1 MNRIILLLCLA
12 LLGSNSALAL
22 TLHEAKAAGLVGERN
37 DGYLGYVTTP
47 PSDEVEDLV
56 KSVNEKR
63 RAKFSE
69 TASKNNIL
77 TEQVADRFYQRAVKE
92 TGRGEYYQNATGGWV
107 KK

>member
-47 PSDEVEDLV
+47 PSD
-56 KSVNEKR
+56 
-63 RAKFSE
+63 
-69 TASKNNIL
+69 
-77 TEQVADRFYQRAVKE
+77 
-92 TGRGEYYQNATGGWV
+92 
-107 KK
+107 

>member
-47 PSDEVEDLV
+47 PSDEVKALV
-56 KSVNEKR
+56 ESVNDKR

-69 TASKNNIL
+69 TAEKNKIR

-92 TGRGEYYQNATGGWV
+92 TGSGEYYQNATGGWV
-107 KK
+107 EK